1 MHSPS
6 KLAELFTPI
15 DLCPV
20 KFSKLSNGINSNVYK
35 VECNSGELYVLK
47 LFPGTEQSLATRFLR
62 ELTVY
67 ECLQKYDISRTATLV
82 YSSEASNYAIYS
94 YIPG

>member
-1 MHSPS
+1 MRGLTQLLIFLLNKRAPPS

-35 VECNSGELYVLK
+35 VVAPGELYVLK
-47 LFPGTEQSLATRFLR
+47 LFLGLNNL
-62 ELTVY
+62 
-67 ECLQKYDISRTATLV
+67 
-82 YSSEASNYAIYS
+82 
-94 YIPG
+94 